1 VTVNAARV
9 VGPGIAGL
17 LITVA
22 STATCF
28 TINAVSFAAAII
40 ALVRMDPDTLR
51 RRAPLPR
58 ARGQIREGLTHAA
71 RNPVL
76 RVPLVMM
83 AVIGTLAYEFPV
95 VLPLISREA
104 FHGGAG
110 TYGLLTAAMGLGAVA
125 GGLVVA
131 RRRRTTPHALVTAA
145 AGFGVVILLASVTPE
160 VHLAA
165 VAMALVGAGS
175 VAFLSVGNTTVQ
187 LAAEPHMRG
196 RIMALWAVAFLGSTP
211 VGAPVIGW
219 ISEQLGA
226 RAGLATGGLAALAAA
241 GYGVRHLPSRSDS
254 AGRSAGTSE
263 ATDDPAEAADRVCG
277 ASWQAGRHDGGRR

>member
-1 VTVNAARV
+1 
-9 VGPGIAGL
+9 
-17 LITVA
+17 
-22 STATCF
+22 
-28 TINAVSFAAAII
+28 
-40 ALVRMDPDTLR
+40 
-51 RRAPLPR
+51 
-58 ARGQIREGLTHAA
+58 
-71 RNPVL
+71 
-76 RVPLVMM
+76 MM

-95 VLPLISREA
+95 VLPLLSREA

-145 AGFGVVILLASVTPE
+145 AGFGIVILLASVTPE

-165 VAMALVGAGS
+165 AAMALVGAGS
-175 VAFLSVGNTTVQ
+175 VAFLSVGNTTLQ

-211 VGAPVIGW
+211 VGAPTIGW

-226 RAGLATGGLAALAAA
+226 RAGLATGGLAALIAA
-241 GYGVRHLPSRSDS
+241 GYGARHLPGRSGS
-254 AGRSAGTSE
+254 AGPSGPAGRPVESPA
-263 ATDDPAEAADRVCG
+263 ATDNPAEAADRVCG
-277 ASWQAGRHDGGRR
+277 ASWQGGRHDGGRR